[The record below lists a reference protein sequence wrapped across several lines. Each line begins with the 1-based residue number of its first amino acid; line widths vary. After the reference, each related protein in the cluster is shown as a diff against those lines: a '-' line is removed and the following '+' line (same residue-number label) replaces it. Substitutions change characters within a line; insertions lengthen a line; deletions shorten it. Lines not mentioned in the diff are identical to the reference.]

1 MSLMFIRLIVIFCK
15 CSFTDLNHAGEDCW
29 NDCNDIQGR
38 CEWCGNDGWCCRKEW
53 IGNGCDG
60 SIGGT
65 NSHECVLNPGKNI
78 LSYK

>member
-1 MSLMFIRLIVIFCK
+1 MEGQC
-15 CSFTDLNHAGEDCW
+15 D
-29 NDCNDIQGR
+29 
-38 CEWCGNDGWCCRKEW
+38 WCGNVGWCCRKEW

-65 NSHECVLNPGKNI
+65 NRHECVLNPGKNI